1 MHVFGAFRGTGDG
14 RTGRCLITL
23 RAGKGWGTGI
33 SSGTTISL
41 IIAATALVGLAG
53 TAAFLLARRRRPA
66 PAARDDRL
74 VQAVDEMR
82 TRMDDLGR
90 DLSEALERAERES
103 KRNRFLS
110 DLGSSI
116 EFEELLERILDA
128 ALEVPGFDA
137 AMVVL
142 EEAGG
147 TSAMATRGMTPEEA
161 AHPPSSGAAGALPP
175 GPITVSYRYGA
186 ADAAD
191 TQLIRGGLFVPL
203 VSREGQSL
211 GSLGLFWRRPGYEP
225 SSQRVGA
232 IEQIAATCIPA
243 IENARRYREARQLA
257 ETDALTGF
265 FNQRYFHETLR
276 REALRAQRYDR
287 QLALLI
293 IDLDDFKAVN
303 DRIGHLAGDA
313 VLAQVAEQLR
323 NEIRSVDIGCRV
335 GGDEFGVIMPES
347 TSEDASQL
355 FQRMH
360 DARLH
365 DVRAGRG
372 PCPDLRR
379 DRGAAPR
386 GDGGGPLRAGGL
398 GALPREGPRQ
408 GPREHRH
415 RLSEPQSRTAT
426 RRSARDGRSA
436 PPACSSVTPT
446 RAPRGT
452 AAESGTTRSEASKVA
467 GGERV
472 RRARPDDPGLVRH
485 PVGGCPEAGEHEDGL
500 VRVVHDER
508 DPPHRPAER
517 IPLCGRVGEDRE
529 GRRRESAPVQPRNEC
544 RGDERPRAERD
555 RGHAAAHRERGERRP
570 ARSTRAREVERRKR
584 DGRRGR
590 RLAGRRPAPPG
601 RRCGRASRGRG

>member
-1 MHVFGAFRGTGDG
+1 MAERVDADY
-14 RTGRCLITL
+14 IA
-23 RAGKGWGTGI
+23 AGKGWGTGI
-33 SSGTTISL
+33 SSGTTITL
-41 IIAATALVGLAG
+41 IIAATAFVGLTGA
-53 TAAFLLARRRRPA
+53 AAFLIAQRRGHA
-66 PAARDDRL
+66 PAGRDDRL
-74 VQAVDEMR
+74 VQAVDDMR

-110 DLGSSI
+110 DLGTSI

-137 AMVVL
+137 ALVVL

-211 GSLGLFWRRPGYEP
+211 GSLALFWRRPGFEP
-225 SSQRVGA
+225 SSQRVAA

-360 DARLH
+360 DAVSTMSVPGGSR
-365 DVRAGRG
+365 VRISAGIAE
-372 PCPDLRR
+372 LRH
-379 DRGAAPR
+379 G
-386 GDGGGPLRAGGL
+386 
-398 GALPREGPRQ
+398 E
-408 GPREHRH
+408 
-415 RLSEPQSRTAT
+415 
-426 RRSARDGRSA
+426 
-436 PPACSSVTPT
+436 
-446 RAPRGT
+446 T
-452 AAESGTTRSEASKVA
+452 AAGLF
-467 GGERV
+467 ERADSALY
-472 RRARPDDPGLVRH
+472 RAKDLGK
-485 PVGGCPEAGEHEDGL
+485 
-500 VRVVHDER
+500 
-508 DPPHRPAER
+508 
-517 IPLCGRVGEDRE
+517 DR
-529 GRRRESAPVQPRNEC
+529 ATIAT
-544 RGDERPRAERD
+544 D
-555 RGHAAAHRERGERRP
+555 
-570 ARSTRAREVERRKR
+570 
-584 DGRRGR
+584 
-590 RLAGRRPAPPG
+590 
-601 RRCGRASRGRG
+601 

>member
-1 MHVFGAFRGTGDG
+1 MAERVDADY
-14 RTGRCLITL
+14 IA
-23 RAGKGWGTGI
+23 AGKGWGTGI
-33 SSGTTISL
+33 SSGTTITL
-41 IIAATALVGLAG
+41 IIAATAFVGLTGA
-53 TAAFLLARRRRPA
+53 AAFLIAQRRGHA
-66 PAARDDRL
+66 PAGRDDRL
-74 VQAVDEMR
+74 VQAVDDMR

-110 DLGSSI
+110 DLGTSI

-137 AMVVL
+137 ALVVL

-211 GSLGLFWRRPGYEP
+211 GNLALFWRRPGFEP
-225 SSQRVGA
+225 SSQRVAA

-360 DARLH
+360 DAVSTMSVPGGSR
-365 DVRAGRG
+365 VRISAGIAE
-372 PCPDLRR
+372 LRH
-379 DRGAAPR
+379 G
-386 GDGGGPLRAGGL
+386 
-398 GALPREGPRQ
+398 E
-408 GPREHRH
+408 
-415 RLSEPQSRTAT
+415 
-426 RRSARDGRSA
+426 
-436 PPACSSVTPT
+436 
-446 RAPRGT
+446 T
-452 AAESGTTRSEASKVA
+452 AAGLF
-467 GGERV
+467 ERADSALY
-472 RRARPDDPGLVRH
+472 RAKDLGK
-485 PVGGCPEAGEHEDGL
+485 
-500 VRVVHDER
+500 
-508 DPPHRPAER
+508 
-517 IPLCGRVGEDRE
+517 DR
-529 GRRRESAPVQPRNEC
+529 ATIAT
-544 RGDERPRAERD
+544 D
-555 RGHAAAHRERGERRP
+555 
-570 ARSTRAREVERRKR
+570 
-584 DGRRGR
+584 
-590 RLAGRRPAPPG
+590 
-601 RRCGRASRGRG
+601 

>member
-1 MHVFGAFRGTGDG
+1 MP
-14 RTGRCLITL
+14 ITL

-33 SSGTTISL
+33 ASGTTISL
-41 IIAATALVGLAG
+41 IIAATAFVGLTGA
-53 TAAFLLARRRRPA
+53 AAFLIARRRGHA

-74 VQAVDEMR
+74 VQAVDDMR

-137 AMVVL
+137 ALVVL

-211 GSLGLFWRRPGYEP
+211 GSLALFWRRPGFEP
-225 SSQRVGA
+225 SSQRVAA

-360 DARLH
+360 DAVSTMSVPGGSR
-365 DVRAGRG
+365 VRISAGIAE
-372 PCPDLRR
+372 LRH
-379 DRGAAPR
+379 G
-386 GDGGGPLRAGGL
+386 
-398 GALPREGPRQ
+398 E
-408 GPREHRH
+408 
-415 RLSEPQSRTAT
+415 
-426 RRSARDGRSA
+426 
-436 PPACSSVTPT
+436 
-446 RAPRGT
+446 T
-452 AAESGTTRSEASKVA
+452 AAGLF
-467 GGERV
+467 ERADSALY
-472 RRARPDDPGLVRH
+472 RAKDLGK
-485 PVGGCPEAGEHEDGL
+485 
-500 VRVVHDER
+500 
-508 DPPHRPAER
+508 
-517 IPLCGRVGEDRE
+517 DR
-529 GRRRESAPVQPRNEC
+529 ATIAT
-544 RGDERPRAERD
+544 D
-555 RGHAAAHRERGERRP
+555 
-570 ARSTRAREVERRKR
+570 
-584 DGRRGR
+584 
-590 RLAGRRPAPPG
+590 
-601 RRCGRASRGRG
+601 

>member
-1 MHVFGAFRGTGDG
+1 MP
-14 RTGRCLITL
+14 ITL

-33 SSGTTISL
+33 ASGTTISL
-41 IIAATALVGLAG
+41 IIAATAFVGLTGA
-53 TAAFLLARRRRPA
+53 AAFLIAQRRGHA
-66 PAARDDRL
+66 PAGRDDRL
-74 VQAVDEMR
+74 VQAVDDMR

-137 AMVVL
+137 ALVVL

-211 GSLGLFWRRPGYEP
+211 GNLALFWRRPGFEP
-225 SSQRVGA
+225 SSQRVAA

-276 REALRAQRYDR
+276 REALRAHLYHR

-360 DARLH
+360 DAVSTMSVPGGSR
-365 DVRAGRG
+365 VRISAGIAE
-372 PCPDLRR
+372 LRH
-379 DRGAAPR
+379 G
-386 GDGGGPLRAGGL
+386 
-398 GALPREGPRQ
+398 E
-408 GPREHRH
+408 
-415 RLSEPQSRTAT
+415 
-426 RRSARDGRSA
+426 
-436 PPACSSVTPT
+436 
-446 RAPRGT
+446 T
-452 AAESGTTRSEASKVA
+452 AAGLF
-467 GGERV
+467 ERADSALY
-472 RRARPDDPGLVRH
+472 RAKDLGK
-485 PVGGCPEAGEHEDGL
+485 
-500 VRVVHDER
+500 
-508 DPPHRPAER
+508 
-517 IPLCGRVGEDRE
+517 DR
-529 GRRRESAPVQPRNEC
+529 ATIAT
-544 RGDERPRAERD
+544 D
-555 RGHAAAHRERGERRP
+555 
-570 ARSTRAREVERRKR
+570 
-584 DGRRGR
+584 
-590 RLAGRRPAPPG
+590 
-601 RRCGRASRGRG
+601 

>member
-1 MHVFGAFRGTGDG
+1 
-14 RTGRCLITL
+14 
-23 RAGKGWGTGI
+23 
-33 SSGTTISL
+33 
-41 IIAATALVGLAG
+41 
-53 TAAFLLARRRRPA
+53 
-66 PAARDDRL
+66 
-74 VQAVDEMR
+74 
-82 TRMDDLGR
+82 
-90 DLSEALERAERES
+90 
-103 KRNRFLS
+103 
-110 DLGSSI
+110 
-116 EFEELLERILDA
+116 
-128 ALEVPGFDA
+128 
-137 AMVVL
+137 MVVL

-147 TSAMATRGMTPEEA
+147 TSTMATRGMTPEEA

-211 GSLGLFWRRPGYEP
+211 GSLALFWRRPGYEP

-360 DARLH
+360 DAVSSMSVPGGSR
-365 DVRAGRG
+365 VRISAGIAE
-372 PCPDLRR
+372 LRH
-379 DRGAAPR
+379 G
-386 GDGGGPLRAGGL
+386 
-398 GALPREGPRQ
+398 E
-408 GPREHRH
+408 
-415 RLSEPQSRTAT
+415 
-426 RRSARDGRSA
+426 
-436 PPACSSVTPT
+436 
-446 RAPRGT
+446 T
-452 AAESGTTRSEASKVA
+452 AAGLF
-467 GGERV
+467 ERADSALY
-472 RRARPDDPGLVRH
+472 RAKDLGKD
-485 PVGGCPEAGEHEDGL
+485 
-500 VRVVHDER
+500 
-508 DPPHRPAER
+508 
-517 IPLCGRVGEDRE
+517 
-529 GRRRESAPVQPRNEC
+529 
-544 RGDERPRAERD
+544 
-555 RGHAAAHRERGERRP
+555 
-570 ARSTRAREVERRKR
+570 
-584 DGRRGR
+584 
-590 RLAGRRPAPPG
+590 
-601 RRCGRASRGRG
+601 RASIATD